1 MQPSNTTWVEMVSV
15 VEPQINAE
23 GIHNYPFDS
32 SFPIDVRYFTSNGR
46 YKKRMNRHRYLEVF
60 HVTAGDTS
68 VQVQDRVLTAC
79 EGDLVVIGSFVYH
92 RVLGSRE
99 SQSQFTLLFFE
110 PELINC
116 GRAED
121 AEYLLPFFGQN
132 VSFPHVIPACTGIP
146 EEVLGLMR
154 RIQAE
159 LPAASVL
166 ARLGVKTYLKM
177 ILILLAKHYAELGV
191 RQDIDR
197 RRRELERLGALFKF
211 LDEHCEEPLL
221 VKDAARLAAMS
232 PSHFMGFFKRAT
244 GQSFVAY
251 VNHFRIARAQ
261 ELLTTSDKPISDIS
275 RAVGFCNHSYF
286 GMVFRQTVGTTPLAY
301 RRNCRRLPNIQQ
313 PVSSVLHMDAEL
325 SFSNLGSLNAQR

>member
-1 MQPSNTTWVEMVSV
+1 MQPSNATWVEMVSV

-23 GIHNYPFDS
+23 GIHNYPFDP
-32 SFPIDVRYFTSNGR
+32 SFPIDVRFFISNGR

-60 HVTAGDTS
+60 HITAGDTS
-68 VQVQDRVLTAC
+68 VQVQERVLTAS
-79 EGDLVVIGSFVYH
+79 EGDLVVIGNFVYH
-92 RVLGSRE
+92 RVLGSPE

-110 PELINC
+110 PELIDC

-121 AEYLLPFFGQN
+121 AEYLLPFFGQG
-132 VSFPHVIPACTGIP
+132 VSFPHVVPANTGVP

-154 RIQAE
+154 RIQAQ

-166 ARLGVKTYLKM
+166 VRLEVKTYLKM
-177 ILILLAKHYAELGV
+177 ILILLAKYYAELGV

-197 RRRELERLGALFKF
+197 RRRELERLGPLFKF
-211 LDEHCEEPLL
+211 LDDHCEEPLL

-232 PSHFMGFFKRAT
+232 PSHFMVFFKRAT
-244 GQSFVAY
+244 GQSFITY
-251 VNHFRIARAQ
+251 VNHFRVAKAQ
-261 ELLTTSDKPISDIS
+261 ELLSSSDKPISEIS

-301 RRNCRRLPNIQQ
+301 RRNRGSMPNIQQ
-313 PVSSVLHMDAEL
+313 SDNSLSHMDAETL
-325 SFSNLGSLNAQR
+325 FTSVWKE